1 MVPIPTF
8 PAVVTTKDESPLS
21 PISNLPAGVVVPNPT
36 LQSSVTTK
44 QLLPTSNIPSGCVVP
59 TPTSPSSVL

>member
-8 PAVVTTKDESPLS
+8 PALVTTKDESPLS

-44 QLLPTSNIPSGCVVP
+44 QLLPTSNIPSGR
-59 TPTSPSSVL
+59 VLQYQQNPHN